1 MALANPGIR
10 STCIESDEF
19 AVLSGRYQVM
29 MVPKMV
35 VNEVY
40 DFSGALPEPKFV
52 TQVLTGSLST
62 RSAGGRQ

>member
-10 STCIESDEF
+10 STCIESDEM
-19 AVLSGRYQVM
+19 AVLSGRYQVF

-40 DFSGALPEPKFV
+40 DFTGSLPEVQFV
-52 TQVLTGSLST
+52 TRVLMGSLST
-62 RSAGGRQ
+62 

>member
-1 MALANPGIR
+1 MALASPGIR

-19 AVLSGRYQVM
+19 ADLSGRYQVF

-40 DFSGALPEPKFV
+40 DFTGALPEVQFV
-52 TQVLTGSLST
+52 TRVLMGSLST
-62 RSAGGRQ
+62 

>member
-1 MALANPGIR
+1 MALANSGIR

-19 AVLSGRYQVM
+19 AVLSGRYQVL

-40 DFSGALPEPKFV
+40 DFTGALPEAQFV
-52 TQVLTGSLST
+52 TQVLTGSLAT
-62 RSAGGRQ
+62 RRDA

>member
-19 AVLSGRYQVM
+19 ADLSGRYQVF

-40 DFSGALPEPKFV
+40 DFNGALPETQFV
-52 TQVLTGSLST
+52 TQVLTGSLAT
-62 RSAGGRQ
+62 